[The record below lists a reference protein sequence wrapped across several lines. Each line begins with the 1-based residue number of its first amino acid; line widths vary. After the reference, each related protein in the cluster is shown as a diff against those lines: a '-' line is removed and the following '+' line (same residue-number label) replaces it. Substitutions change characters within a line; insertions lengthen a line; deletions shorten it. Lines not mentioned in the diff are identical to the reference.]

1 MKKGFTLVELLAVIV
16 ILAIIG
22 LIVTPQVLSM
32 IKHSEEASAVDSA
45 YVYIEALEKQNV
57 MAVFDKKYPLYEKGT
72 YKTEDIKVSVKG
84 SYPTSGT
91 VEVNRQYQVGK
102 AELCMKGYLIEYEM
116 NRKTKT
122 SGKC

>member
-1 MKKGFTLVELLAVIV
+1 MKNGFTLVELLAVIV

-102 AELCMKGYLIEYEM
+102 AELCMEGYLIEYEM